1 VVVVVECSPE
11 VKSRRKVKEG
21 SEMERLAVG
30 LKRWN
35 YVTSHCDCF
44 SVCARLN
51 QD

>member
-11 VKSRRKVKEG
+11 VKSRKKLKGG
-21 SEMERLAVG
+21 SEMESAVVG

-44 SVCARLN
+44 SVCARLI